1 MPHYWI
7 TGGHREDRER
17 AAAALPLPAPLLPA
31 QPPTAPLLL
40 PATDA
45 HRRLRGPYTAAG
57 SLLRALVP
65 EVLDRDPGLVQRY
78 DIELLSAAPELAAAI
93 PNSRQTL
100 TTMAIPAERTRY
112 YARLRTRRI
121 ANGLV
126 EFLLGALPPA
136 PRSLIVQ
143 NADEADLTDLEFLAA
158 ALRRIDPAR
167 LTLVLCAA
175 TSDVP
180 DDTLRKVLADRA
192 DHIPAEQAEQADQ
205 ANQAQQA
212 DQADPWA
219 YVQAECTSDDP
230 ALIAAYQ
237 ALAPADRA
245 SLHDRRAADL
255 AAQEEPSLHDGAIPY
270 HREHGTDPSGA
281 GARARHA
288 AQDYCVRMGF
298 YQAGAEHGFR
308 GLALVDPATQ
318 PGLWWDIAAA
328 LGLELSVL
336 SRTHEALD
344 LYDQARL
351 NSVNPDVHMAAA
363 YATAMLYTRHNDP
376 AERDE
381 TKAKAWLNAAIATAS
396 MIADPIERA
405 FHGAFYR
412 NGLALVEVNLGEP
425 AVALRLVNE
434 CVASLDRQL
443 KPDEHRL
450 HRSVLKNNR
459 ARVHAALGHFDDAL
473 ADYAVAIAEDPN
485 HAEHYLERGNIL
497 RRLGR
502 YDEAAAD
509 YETAIRLSPPFAEI
523 YYNRADL
530 RHGLG
535 DRAGALADFGY
546 VLELD
551 PALVDAYVNRA
562 GLYLD
567 DGEVAA
573 ARRDALAGLE
583 HDPGNAYLHAILG
596 RVHEAAGDAPAALAA
611 YDRAVETDPELQ
623 AAWVGRAEILF
634 EAGRHEA
641 ALASLDRA
649 LELSED
655 AAILFNR
662 AMVRHAAGQPDR
674 ALADLERA
682 RQLDPSDPDI
692 ADQLDRC
699 RTARPVPL
707 LPG

>member
-7 TGGHREDRER
+7 TGGNRQDRDR
-17 AAAALPLPAPLLPA
+17 AAAALPLPAPLSPA
-31 QPPTAPLLL
+31 A
-40 PATDA
+40 DA

-93 PNSRQTL
+93 PDSRQTL

-167 LTLVLCAA
+167 LTLVVCAA

-192 DHIPAEQAEQADQ
+192 DHIPVTTPAKTAP
-205 ANQAQQA
+205 ANQAAAANQA
-212 DQADPWA
+212 KQAAAWA

-245 SLHDRRAADL
+245 SLHDRRAAEL
-255 AAQEEPSLHDGAIPY
+255 AARDEPSLRNGAIPY

-318 PGLWWDIAAA
+318 PGVWWDMAAA
-328 LGLELSVL
+328 LGLGLSVL

-351 NSVNPDVHMAAA
+351 NSTDPDVHMAAA
-363 YATAMLYTRHNDP
+363 YATAMVYTRHNDP

-381 TKAKAWLNAAIATAS
+381 AKAKAWLNAAIATAS
-396 MIADPIERA
+396 LIADPIERA

-434 CVASLDRQL
+434 CIESLDRQL

-459 ARVHAALGHFDDAL
+459 GRVHAALGHLDEAL
-473 ADYAVAIAEDPN
+473 ADYAAAIAEDPN

-509 YETAIRLSPPFAEI
+509 YKTAIGLSPPFAEI

-530 RHGLG
+530 RLSLG

-573 ARRDALAGLE
+573 ARLDALAGLE

-611 YDRAVETDPELQ
+611 YDRAVETDPEVQ
-623 AAWVGRAEILF
+623 AAWVGRAEVLF

-641 ALASLDRA
+641 ALTSLDRA

-682 RQLDPSDPDI
+682 RQLDPADPDI

>member
-7 TGGHREDRER
+7 TGGRREDRER
-17 AAAALPLPAPLLPA
+17 AAAGLALPAPL
-31 QPPTAPLLL
+31 TS
-40 PATDA
+40 ATDA

-65 EVLDRDPGLVQRY
+65 EVLDRDPSLVRRY
-78 DIELLSAAPELAAAI
+78 DIELLSAAPELAAVI

-126 EFLLGALPPA
+126 EFLQGALPPA
-136 PRSLIVQ
+136 PRSLVVA
-143 NADEADLTDLEFLAA
+143 NADQADLTDLEFLAA

-167 LTLVLCAA
+167 LTVVVCAQSTA
-175 TSDVP
+175 VP
-180 DDTLRKVLADRA
+180 DDTLQKVLANQIQIQITA
-192 DHIPAEQAEQADQ
+192 AETSTQTRR
-205 ANQAQQA
+205 
-212 DQADPWA
+212 ADPWK
-219 YVQAECTSDDP
+219 YVQTECTDDDP
-230 ALIAAYQ
+230 AMIAAYQ
-237 ALAPADRA
+237 ALDPAGRA
-245 SLHDRRAADL
+245 RLHDRRAAEL
-255 AAQEEPSLHDGAIPY
+255 EARGEQSPHAGAIPY

-298 YQAGAEHGFR
+298 YQAGAEHGQL

-318 PGLWWDIAAA
+318 PGLWWDLAAA

-336 SRTHEALD
+336 SRTREALD

-351 NSVNPDVHMAAA
+351 NSTNPDVHMAAA
-363 YATAMLYTRHNDP
+363 YSTAMLYTRHNDP

-381 TKAKAWLNAAIATAS
+381 AKAKAWLNAAIATAS
-396 MIADPIERA
+396 LIADPVERA
-405 FHGAFYR
+405 FQGAFYR
-412 NGLALVEVNLGEP
+412 NGLALVEVNLGAP

-434 CVASLDRQL
+434 CIDSLDRQL
-443 KPDEHRL
+443 EPDEHRL

-459 ARVHAALGHFDDAL
+459 ARVYAALGLLDEAL

-530 RHGLG
+530 RLG
-535 DRAGALADFGY
+535 QGDTAAAKADFGY

-551 PALVDAYVNRA
+551 PTLVDAYVNRA

-567 DGEVAA
+567 EGDVAA
-573 ARRDALAGLE
+573 ARGDAETGLV
-583 HDPGNAYLHAILG
+583 HDPGNPYLHVVLG
-596 RVHEAAGDAPAALAA
+596 RVHEATGDAQAALAA
-611 YDRAVETDPELQ
+611 YDRAAEADPELQ
-623 AAWVGRAEILF
+623 AAWAGRAAVLF
-634 EAGRHEA
+634 EAGLGEA

-649 LELSED
+649 LQGSED

-662 AMVRHAAGQPDR
+662 AIVHRAVGRPDR

-682 RQLDPSDPDI
+682 RQLDPADPDI
-692 ADQLDRC
+692 AEELGRC
-699 RTARPVPL
+699 RTALPVPP